1 MTNGEI
7 LIRLGLS
14 VLIGSIIGLEREYRG
29 KSAGLRTIILI
40 TTGAAVFTMI
50 SELMTNGSPDR
61 IASNIVTG
69 VGFLGA
75 GVIFRDHRSVS
86 GLTTAAS
93 VWAAAGLGMAAG
105 GGYYIIAGAGCI
117 ILIVVLLLF
126 LPLQKVIDAF
136 NHVQTYKFTCV
147 YHDNVISQYLTL
159 FKSEKLKV
167 VRKDFHKEDSQIT
180 FTLVTQGTE
189 KNHERL
195 VKQLLQ
201 DKAVTN
207 LHF

>member
-147 YHDNVISQYLTL
+147 YHDNVISQYLKL

>member
-1 MTNGEI
+1 MSNEEI

-14 VLIGSIIGLEREYRG
+14 VLVGSIIGVEREYRG
-29 KSAGLRTIILI
+29 KSAGFRTIILI

-105 GGYYIIAGAGCI
+105 GGYYIIAVAGCVI
-117 ILIVVLLLF
+117 MVVVLLVF

-136 NHVQTYKFTCV
+136 NHVKTYKFTCAW
-147 YHDNVISQYLTL
+147 HDKMIEEYQKV
-159 FKSEKLKV
+159 FKSKKLKV
-167 VRKDFHKEDSQIT
+167 VRKDYHKEDDMIT
-180 FTLVTQGTE
+180 VTWVAQGTE
-189 KNHERL
+189 KNHDRL
-195 VKQLLQ
+195 VKELLQ
-201 DKAVTN
+201 DKAIRDF
-207 LHF
+207 HF